1 MIIGH
6 PYPRILP
13 SGAPF
18 YVFCAKC
25 GAEKSSTDVST
36 IDERPW
42 KYYCQLCI
50 IGEMIDAERIGEQVT
65 YLSDSEIELLQ
76 N

>member
-1 MIIGH
+1 MIIGA
-6 PYPRILP
+6 PYPMINVE
-13 SGAPF
+13 GFPF

-25 GAEKSSTDVST
+25 KTEKSSTDVST

-50 IGEMIDAERIGEQVT
+50 VGEMIDAERNGEQVT